1 MFKLNLKIA
10 LRNLW
15 KNKGYT
21 FINVFGLSIG
31 MASCILI
38 FMFIRYQL
46 SFDEG
51 YKHEDRIYRFVT
63 TWKYNSFDD
72 YSQGVSAPHAAAARE
87 EIAGLEKV
95 ASIFRDWGIIQVKD
109 QQGKEVMK
117 VDERLHY
124 AQPDFFEIFDVE
136 WLNADAAKGLI
147 EPNTVVLSE
156 TTAQRF
162 FGDAN
167 KAVGK
172 QVFLRNS
179 IPLKV
184 VGVFKDFPENS
195 SFPLKIVISYET
207 FYDKNNKDWG
217 SVDSGKECYVLFKK
231 GLGVDDLAASLA
243 AFNNKYYKRD
253 NISGNQRTSFQALRD
268 IHFNELYGSFAGAG
282 ITKKELY
289 GLGIIGLF
297 LIITGCINFINLA
310 TAQAINRSKEVGV
323 RKVMGSKRNQ
333 LVIQFLTET
342 FAITLIALLIACVF
356 VELVIPGVQNLLH
369 IKTAFSLIAHPVI
382 FLFLAILAIAVSF
395 LAGFYPAMVMSGFS
409 PALAIKNKIS
419 ANSGGLSMRKVLVV
433 VQFAIAIVLIISTL
447 VIIKQME
454 YVRSKPL
461 GFNPE
466 AVLMVNIPNDS
477 LGKIQRNTFKE
488 KLLAI
493 PGVKSLSFCSQ
504 APMSD
509 RNNTTSFLINGI
521 ENKDFEV
528 RLSQGDENYFSLFDL
543 KIIAGKSYIK
553 SDTLN
558 GYVVNE
564 TFVKKINL
572 KSPEDA
578 LGKIVT
584 QNKKAAPIIGVVKDF
599 NDHSLKEAISP
610 LLIYQRGV
618 NYNQV
623 AVKMD
628 SRQLM
633 KVSSQIES
641 LWSDSFPQGIYFAV
655 FLDNDINGFYKNE
668 QIMGV
673 LFKGFAGVIIFI
685 SFIGLF
691 GLISFVASQ
700 RTKEVAIRK
709 VLGASTLDL
718 IKMLNGSFLL
728 MVFIANLAA
737 WPLAYLFV
745 SKWLSGFAY
754 RMDLSIWPFVL
765 AMCIS
770 MLITLITVSLRSY
783 KAAVANTIDA
793 LKYE

>member
-51 YKHEDRIYRFVT
+51 YKNENRIYRFVT

-72 YSQGVSAPHAAAARE
+72 YSQGVSVPHVAAARE
-87 EIAGLEKV
+87 EITGLEKV
-95 ASIFRDWGIIQVKD
+95 APIFRDWGTIEVKD

-117 VDERLHY
+117 VDEQLHY
-124 AQPDFFEIFDVE
+124 AGPDFFEIFDTN
-136 WLNADAAKGLI
+136 WLNAGAAKDLI

-156 TTAQRF
+156 SMAKKF
-162 FGDAN
+162 FGDAG
-167 KAVGK
+167 KAVGR
-172 QVFLRNS
+172 QVFLHHTT
-179 IPLKV
+179 PLKV

-207 FYDKNNKDWG
+207 FYDKNRTDWD
-217 SVDSGKECYVLFKK
+217 SVDSGRECYVLFKD
-231 GLGVDDLAASLA
+231 GLVVDDLAASLA
-243 AFNNKYYKRD
+243 AFNNKYYKREG
-253 NISGNQRTSFQALRD
+253 IAGNQTTGFQALRD
-268 IHFNELYGSFAGAG
+268 IHFNEHYGSFANTG
-282 ITKKELY
+282 ITKKELF

-297 LIITGCINFINLA
+297 LIITACINFINLA

-333 LVIQFLTET
+333 LVMQFLTET
-342 FAITLIALLIACVF
+342 LAITLIALLISCVL
-356 VELVIPGVQNLLH
+356 VELVIPGIQNLLH
-369 IKTAFSLIAHPVI
+369 IKSAFSLVAHPILFV
-382 FLFLAILAIAVSF
+382 FLAVLVVAVSF

-419 ANSGGLSMRKVLVV
+419 ANSGGLSLRKILVV
-433 VQFAIAIVLIISTL
+433 VQFSIAIVLIISTL
-447 VIIKQME
+447 VIIRQME
-454 YVRSKPL
+454 YVRRQPL
-461 GFNPE
+461 GFNSE

-477 LGKIQRNTFKE
+477 VSRVQRNTFKD

-504 APMSD
+504 APMSW
-509 RNNTTSFLINGI
+509 RNNTTNFSINGI

-528 RLSQGDENYFSLFDL
+528 RLSQADDHYFSLFDL
-543 KIIAGKSYIK
+543 KIIAGKQYAK

-572 KSPEDA
+572 KDPNDA

-584 QNKKAAPIIGVVKDF
+584 QNNKTAPIIGVVKDF

-610 LLIYQRGV
+610 LLMYQRSM
-618 NYNQV
+618 YNQV
-623 AVKMD
+623 AIKMD
-628 SRQLM
+628 SKQLM
-633 KVSSQIES
+633 QVGRQIES
-641 LWSDSFPQGIYFAV
+641 LWNNTYPQGIYFAV
-655 FLDNDINGFYKNE
+655 FLDKDINGFYQNE

-718 IKMLNGSFLL
+718 VKMLNGSFLL
-728 MVFIANLAA
+728 MVFIANLVA

-754 RMDLSIWPFVL
+754 RMDLTIWPFIL